1 MSEDAIQWIVI
12 VGLALDI
19 VLIKFALGRKDD

>member
-1 MSEDAIQWIVI
+1 MSEDAVQWIVI

-19 VLIKFALGRKDD
+19 IFIKLALGRKDD